1 MIRIAK
7 TINRRDAEERA
18 ERMREYIRLGK
29 SSDTVEVKEFMTAS
43 GQPMFEVWL
52 QHNKDLSRKA

>member
-7 TINRRDAEERA
+7 TIDRHDAEERA
-18 ERMREYIRLGK
+18 KRMREYIRLGK

-43 GQPMFEVWL
+43 GQSMFEVWL
-52 QHNKDLSRKA
+52 QHNKESRHE

>member
-7 TINRRDAEERA
+7 TIDRRDAEERA

-29 SSDTVEVKEFMTAS
+29 SSDTVEVKEFITAS
-43 GQPMFEVWL
+43 GQPTFEVWL
-52 QHNKDLSRKA
+52 QHNKDLSHKA

>member
-7 TINRRDAEERA
+7 TIDRHDAEEHA
-18 ERMREYIRLGK
+18 ERMREYIQLGK

-52 QHNKDLSRKA
+52 QHNKESRHE